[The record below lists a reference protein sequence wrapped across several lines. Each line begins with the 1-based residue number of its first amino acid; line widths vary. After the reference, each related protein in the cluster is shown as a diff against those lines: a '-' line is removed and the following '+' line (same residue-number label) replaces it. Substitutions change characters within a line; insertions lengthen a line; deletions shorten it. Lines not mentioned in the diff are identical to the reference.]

1 MFALRFLMGVVI
13 FVVVSFV
20 NRFVFALFMWRE
32 IFMKRKLSVLVSVIF
47 LLFAAVFSLP
57 QGCCAMA
64 KNAEVQVEYLRH
76 RNFARRFIDN
86 YTIHVFQKAHEHAGL
101 TFHRGITVTRP
112 HGYTTEDNIRRDSN
126 AAGLGPAC
134 MIRWE
139 RPISGKLYGDLECSG
154 SFLIYSKAFPAQG
167 RPWGFMWRIGPRL
180 TWKYTKNNSFSLG
193 YMFSHSSNGMRTKN
207 PGHDS
212 FGFSIG
218 FNHNF

>member
-1 MFALRFLMGVVI
+1 
-13 FVVVSFV
+13 
-20 NRFVFALFMWRE
+20 
-32 IFMKRKLSVLVSVIF
+32 MKRKLSVFVSVIF
-47 LLFAAVFSLP
+47 LLVAAVFSL
-57 QGCCAMA
+57 QQSCYAMA

-76 RNFARRFIDN
+76 RIYARRFIDN
-86 YTIHVFQKAHEHAGL
+86 YNIHVFQKAHEHAGF

-139 RPISGKLYGDLECSG
+139 RPISGKLYGDLEFSG

-180 TWKYTKNNSFSLG
+180 TWKYTKKNSFSLG
-193 YMFSHSSNGMRTKN
+193 YMFSHSSNGMKTKN
-207 PGHDS
+207 PGHHS
-212 FGFSIG
+212 FGVSVG

>member
-1 MFALRFLMGVVI
+1 
-13 FVVVSFV
+13 
-20 NRFVFALFMWRE
+20 
-32 IFMKRKLSVLVSVIF
+32 MKRKLSVFVSVIF
-47 LLFAAVFSLP
+47 LLVAAVFYLP
-57 QGCCAMA
+57 QSCCAMA

-76 RNFARRFIDN
+76 RIYARRFIDN
-86 YTIHVFQKAHEHAGL
+86 YNIHVFQKAHEHAGL
-101 TFHRGITVTRP
+101 TFHRGITFTRP
-112 HGYTTEDNIRRDSN
+112 QGYTTEDNIRRDSD
-126 AAGLGPAC
+126 AVGLGPAC

-139 RPISGKLYGDLECSG
+139 RPISGKLYGDLEFSG

-167 RPWGFMWRIGPRL
+167 RPWGFMWRLGPRL

-207 PGHDS
+207 PGHHS

>member
-1 MFALRFLMGVVI
+1 MLKEGAAFTVLSSHDHWFGVTYKEDKPAVRN
-13 FVVVSFV
+13 SF
-20 NRFVFALFMWRE
+20 
-32 IFMKRKLSVLVSVIF
+32 RKLIADGVY
-47 LLFAAVFSLP
+47 
-57 QGCCAMA
+57 G
-64 KNAEVQVEYLRH
+64 
-76 RNFARRFIDN
+76 
-86 YTIHVFQKAHEHAGL
+86 
-101 TFHRGITVTRP
+101 
-112 HGYTTEDNIRRDSN
+112 ED
-126 AAGLGPAC
+126 
-134 MIRWE
+134 
-139 RPISGKLYGDLECSG
+139 LYGDLEFSG

>member
-1 MFALRFLMGVVI
+1 
-13 FVVVSFV
+13 
-20 NRFVFALFMWRE
+20 
-32 IFMKRKLSVLVSVIF
+32 MKRRLSVFVSIVF
-47 LLFAAVFSLP
+47 LLVAVVFSL
-57 QGCCAMA
+57 QQSCYAMA

-76 RNFARRFIDN
+76 RIYARRFIDN
-86 YTIHVFQKAHEHAGL
+86 YNIHVFQKAHEHAGL
-101 TFHRGITVTRP
+101 TFHRGITFTRP
-112 HGYTTEDNIRRDSN
+112 QGYTTEDNIRRESD
-126 AAGLGPAC
+126 AVGLGPAG

-139 RPISGKLYGDLECSG
+139 RPISGKLYGDLEFSG

-167 RPWGFMWRIGPRL
+167 RPWGFMWRLGPRL

>member
-1 MFALRFLMGVVI
+1 MKLKLT
-13 FVVVSFV
+13 
-20 NRFVFALFMWRE
+20 VF
-32 IFMKRKLSVLVSVIF
+32 VSVII
-47 LLFAAVFSLP
+47 LLIAAVFSLSP
-57 QGCCAMA
+57 NCCAMA
-64 KNAEVQVEYLRH
+64 KNAEIQVEYLRH
-76 RNFARRFIDN
+76 HRFSDRYIND

-101 TFHRGITVTRP
+101 TFHRGITLPRP
-112 HGYTTEDNIRRDSN
+112 YGYTTDDNIHRDSN
-126 AAGLGPAC
+126 AVGLGPAC

-139 RPISGKLYGDLECSG
+139 CPIRGKLYGALEVSG

-193 YMFSHSSNGMRTKN
+193 YMFSHSSNGMKTKN
-207 PGHDS
+207 PGHHS